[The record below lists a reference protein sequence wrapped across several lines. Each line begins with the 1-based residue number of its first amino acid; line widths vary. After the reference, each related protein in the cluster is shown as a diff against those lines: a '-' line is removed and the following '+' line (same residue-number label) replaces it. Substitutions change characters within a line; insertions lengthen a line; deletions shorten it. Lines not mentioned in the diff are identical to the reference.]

1 MQIAQS
7 GKNRRKR
14 RYAAPIGGLFIGLAV
29 FGVVT
34 VVFLC
39 FRLTASLLDNSEEK
53 LMFENLVRPI
63 VMFDPAPF
71 ETPTDIGS
79 ENLLAYSMWATLM
92 GEKRETYT
100 YGETG
105 ELMVPASDLDVAAA
119 RLFGPEVVLE
129 HHSFGDYETY
139 YAYDE
144 TSGVYSMPVVT
155 QLNVYTPYVEEI
167 TKKDDLYEL
176 RVGYVPTG
184 ISWQTD
190 YSGGQGRP
198 NPEKYMNYLMRQTPS
213 GYNIVKVQYPAGELA
228 PGQLYTGQ
236 SQQTGQQ

>member
-1 MQIAQS
+1 
-7 GKNRRKR
+7 
-14 RYAAPIGGLFIGLAV
+14 
-29 FGVVT
+29 
-34 VVFLC
+34 
-39 FRLTASLLDNSEEK
+39 
-53 LMFENLVRPI
+53 MFENLVRPV

-71 ETPTDIGS
+71 ETPTDISS
-79 ENLLAYSMWATLM
+79 ENLLAYSMWSTLM

-100 YGETG
+100 YSDAG
-105 ELMVPASDLDVAAA
+105 ELIVPASDLDVAAA

-129 HHSFGDYETY
+129 HHSFGDWETY

-144 TSGVYSMPVVT
+144 TSGVYRMPVVT

-167 TKKDDLYEL
+167 TKQDDLYEL

-198 NPEKYMNYLMRQTPS
+198 NPEKYMNYLMRQTPT
-213 GYNIVKVQYPAGELA
+213 GYNIVKVQYPAGQLA

-236 SQQTGQQ
+236 PQSQQTGQQ